1 MNLGLVTLGCSKN
14 QVDSEVMLGFF
25 KSKGFNIVNNPEE
38 AEVIVVNTCGFIESA
53 KKEAIDTIFEMADYK
68 QYGICKYLIVTGC
81 LVKRYKNDI
90 LKLMPEVDLCIGND
104 EYDKFDTIFSDF
116 FKLNLPCKKLSFGD
130 RLISTKFPMAY
141 VKISDGCDNRCTYCA
156 IPSIRGNHRS
166 RKIEDIVDEVKM
178 IASQGISEIC
188 LIAQDTTKYGVDLY
202 GKYMLAELIRKI
214 SEIEG
219 IKWIKILYMY
229 LYEVTDELIEEIKN
243 NDKVA
248 KYFDVPIQHIDDDI
262 LKAMNRHDTSKI
274 IYDTIEKIRKN
285 IPNAI
290 LRTTVITGFPGETEE
305 NFEHLYNAVKSIKF
319 NRLGGFTYSQ
329 EEGTRSAEFKN
340 QIDEKVKKDR
350 LDKILKA
357 QQEISLEKM
366 KERIGEKTE
375 VIVYDISE
383 DEKYFVCRS
392 IKEAPDV
399 DGNIYIEI
407 NEETANKVVIG
418 EYCNVQI
425 IDNNEYDL
433 FAKLAY

>member
-104 EYDKFDTIFSDF
+104 EYDKFDIIFSDF
-116 FKLNLPCKKLSFGD
+116 FKLNLPCKKLNFGD

-166 RKIEDIVDEVKM
+166 RKMEDIVDEVKM
-178 IASQGISEIC
+178 LSSQGISEIC

-305 NFEHLYNAVKSIKF
+305 NFEHLYNAVKSMKF
-319 NRLGGFTYSQ
+319 DRLGGFTYSQ